1 MVKDSITKCS
11 TNMRTCITA
20 EERLSLTLK
29 YLATGESYR
38 SLSYSFR
45 IAPSTVCSII
55 PEVCDSL
62 YQALKDTYMKVPST
76 PEEWEEIATDF
87 YEKWNYPNCL
97 GAIDG
102 KHIVVQA
109 PSNSGSYYYN
119 YKHTHSIVLM
129 ALVDANY
136 RFTYVDV
143 GSNGR
148 VSDGGVFRQCTL
160 QESIENELINFRGP
174 KELPGRDKKVP
185 FVVVGDEAFPLKEY
199 LMKPYPQRAP
209 ILSSPDKVEKIVL
222 CCCALHNYL
231 RPEIQTANDAEN
243 GQDIGTGLLKVPRG
257 GSRNSCQARQIRDE
271 FKEYFVTTGQVPW
284 QANVV
289 R

>member
-1 MVKDSITKCS
+1 MVKDSITKYS

-20 EERLSLTLK
+20 EERLSLTLR

-55 PEVCDSL
+55 PEVCDAL

-102 KHIVVQA
+102 KHVVVQA

-143 GSNGR
+143 GN
-148 VSDGGVFRQCTL
+148 
-160 QESIENELINFRGP
+160 
-174 KELPGRDKKVP
+174 
-185 FVVVGDEAFPLKEY
+185 
-199 LMKPYPQRAP
+199 
-209 ILSSPDKVEKIVL
+209 KVEKIVL

-243 GQDIGTGLLKVPRG
+243 GQDIGTGLLNVPRG

>member
-199 LMKPYPQRAP
+199 LMKPYPQR
-209 ILSSPDKVEKIVL
+209 
-222 CCCALHNYL
+222 C
-231 RPEIQTANDAEN
+231 
-243 GQDIGTGLLKVPRG
+243 GLDDSQR
-257 GSRNSCQARQIRDE
+257 I
-271 FKEYFVTTGQVPW
+271 FKL
-284 QANVV
+284 
-289 R
+289 